1 MALELPAVAPPHTI
15 QRVTLSAA
23 PLSSRKHSLA
33 LLLAGAMA
41 VAACRSGSGT
51 DQAEA
56 PAEGAQPATAEQ
68 AAPTPVA
75 PPFAVQG
82 ELDGLLMVWFDAT
95 GVHTAQKRSEIP
107 EASRA
112 HVRIDSLTAAPD
124 ARLDA
129 DHVYV
134 ADVRSPGKDGN
145 YPVQKATRGW
155 FDAQVDRAKP
165 KAAPSDASSVVVY
178 KASWCGACRAASSYL
193 RSRKVEFVEKDV
205 EKDPGAS
212 DEMLRK
218 AREKGLTPRG
228 VPVIDFRGEIML
240 GFDQARVQSLI
251 ERYAKAI

>member
-1 MALELPAVAPPHTI
+1 M
-15 QRVTLSAA
+15 
-23 PLSSRKHSLA
+23 
-33 LLLAGAMA
+33 LLV
-41 VAACRSGSGT
+41 VAACRSGSGA
-51 DQAEA
+51 DQAESSSEGSQQA
-56 PAEGAQPATAEQ
+56 PAQE
-68 AAPTPVA
+68 AAPTPVQ

-82 ELDGLLMVWFDAT
+82 ELEGLLMVWFDGT

-134 ADVRSPGKDGN
+134 ADVRTPGKDGT

-165 KAAPSDASSVVVY
+165 KAAPSDSASVVVY
-178 KASWCGACRAASSYL
+178 KAAWCGACRAAASYL

-212 DEMLRK
+212 DEMVRK

-240 GFDQARVQSLI
+240 GFDQARVQALI

>member
-1 MALELPAVAPPHTI
+1 LPAGLTPHTI
-15 QRVTLSAA
+15 SGVTDPGASRISHPLAA
-23 PLSSRKHSLA
+23 CA
-33 LLLAGAMA
+33 LLLFACHSNAVDAVDPGAG
-41 VAACRSGSGT
+41 
-51 DQAEA
+51 
-56 PAEGAQPATAEQ
+56 PAESIEAQGPNGV
-68 AAPTPVA
+68 AAPTAVQ

-82 ELDGLLMVWFDAT
+82 ELDGLLMVWFDGE

-107 EASRA
+107 EAHRA
-112 HVRIDSLTAAPD
+112 QVRIDSLNVAPD

-134 ADVRSPGKDGN
+134 ADVRTAGQDGT
-145 YPVQKATRGW
+145 YPVKKATRGW

-165 KAAPSDASSVVVY
+165 QVAANSAGVVMY
-178 KASWCGACRAASSYL
+178 KASWCGVCRSAAAYL
-193 RSRKVEFVEKDV
+193 RARHIDFVEKDV

-240 GFDQARVQSLI
+240 GFDQARVQALI
-251 ERYAKAI
+251 DRYAKAI